1 MFLQSRRDEWNQLN
15 PDSHFTAMTK
25 ALGEQWRVMSSDE
38 KAQYEMRAQE
48 DKQRYLAEK
57 AIYDAEDRKTGG
69 LGGGGVAAFEDEM
82 VAMLRVIQG
91 DGVGFKVNKWE
102 PKKKVLDKIKDNDSL
117 WSRWCSKG
125 YTEQKLIHFIQRLQ
139 QKYAEQVSGES
150 GSPAETPGLSGQAEP
165 PSGAT
170 PSVLT
175 QDVANGLTLEQ
186 RLKLTTDFDIYKC
199 KNNDTV
205 KIVSSITGVPASV
218 LIRLNKTNFPE
229 LKPESRLKDKTSL
242 RLNDSVHMEIVAE
255 KVQEGRK
262 RAETR
267 AETTTSL
274 SGENAACAR
283 PKNELSDENTV
294 GAVGLSA
301 QSSSSSTGSNDT
313 REVKHSDSDVPIDA
327 GGGSDSDVEIIGE
340 ERQSP
345 HTAKKSKCS
354 DGSLRNW
361 LLPLEKNAS
370 PAEST
375 TLQVSDLTLAAVV
388 KSPGRKSCTQCKK
401 IKCACRVLSSDG
413 QVDDAGLDPD
423 PCDDPVLSTQMQ
435 DSCGSRGRQ
444 ETQGEGPGV
453 SISKRDAAT
462 SESALPSLVLT
473 SWVAWQVM
481 VKEVLAQPSFPS
493 MTQRDLLHPS

>member
-15 PDSHFTAMTK
+15 PDCHFTAMTK
-25 ALGEQWRVMSSDE
+25 ALGEQWREMSSDE
-38 KAQYEMRAQE
+38 KAPYELRAQE

-57 AIYDAEDRKTGG
+57 AIYDAEDRKSGG

-150 GSPAETPGLSGQAEP
+150 VYGSPAEPPGVSGQAEP
-165 PSGAT
+165 PSGVT

-175 QDVANGLTLEQ
+175 QEVAKGLTEEQ
-186 RLKLTTDFDIYKC
+186 RMKLTTDFDIYKC

-242 RLNDSVHMEIVAE
+242 RLNDSVHMEFVAE

-267 AETTTSL
+267 AETTARL
-274 SGENAACAR
+274 SGEDAACAR
-283 PKNELSDENTV
+283 PKNELCDENTV
-294 GAVGLSA
+294 GPVGLSA

-313 REVKHSDSDVPIDA
+313 KEVKNSDSDVPIDA

-345 HTAKKSKCS
+345 HTAKKSKCT

-361 LLPLEKNAS
+361 LLPLQKNAS
-370 PAEST
+370 PAKSR
-375 TLQVSDLTLAAVV
+375 TLQVSDLTLAAMV

-413 QVDDAGLDPD
+413 QVDDAGLDSE
-423 PCDDPVLSTQMQ
+423 PCEDPVHSTHVQ
-435 DSCGSRGRQ
+435 DRCGSGGRQ
-444 ETQGEGPGV
+444 ETQGEGPG
-453 SISKRDAAT
+453 
-462 SESALPSLVLT
+462 
-473 SWVAWQVM
+473 M
-481 VKEVLAQPSFPS
+481 
-493 MTQRDLLHPS
+493 